1 MPRRPGLAPALAA
14 GACALLLT
22 SCATPTASA
31 GPRAPAAPAGP
42 RVSAGSATAAGS
54 GTISASPAP
63 SFTALAFPTAQA
75 GWVLGQTTAG
85 PALTQIWRTA
95 TAGSTWRVQ
104 WQGAGNPLAITAT
117 DPAHAWAL
125 LACPAKAG
133 CGRELLATTDGGQHW
148 RVIAALPKAV
158 NQVQFFS
165 PALGLA
171 TSDRCLADLS
181 LTHCPGQVLVS
192 RDGGAHWASVL
203 SGAGPEFATASP
215 TGQLWAAEVLPSS
228 FGYNGAS
235 PSDIKF
241 VTSTDGGR
249 TWRLLGQVRNLGVLS
264 PEVQVT
270 LAASPTG
277 LAWATV
283 FDQLSCAMHG
293 CTAAELL
300 HSGTGGRTWTPAALA
315 DAYPDECAGD
325 SIVFSAAPDGTALAA
340 TGRNGAACAPPYGLA
355 YQYGLSGWVQLPP
368 WQLTQITALGAVSQ
382 GVAYALSD
390 QGVLSR
396 TEIGG
401 QDWTQVLPAPAPAGQ
416 VDALSPDTALAAQD
430 QADAGA
436 ILRSD
441 NGGRSWNE
449 ISHLPGVVTRLD
461 FWSADDGIAAS
472 YTPDA
477 ESPWQLFDT
486 TNGGSIWEPYGPLPG
501 GNTAIDGPW
510 MTAGGNGLLLTVS
523 GGTPWEPGN
532 GGQPPVR
539 IWTTSNYGL
548 NWTRGALLPFGKD
561 SLEGQVSFAP
571 YGGSGPTG
579 PARWSG
585 WLDIATATF
594 AQRVAVTDGGP
605 PRLLPA
611 ATPTGDVQLISP
623 GTGFAWDLNYSNS
636 ALAVLSLARTTDGGR
651 TWQRSSVRIGISAN
665 SPNGPL
671 LGFSDADHGWLV
683 IGNATWRTADGGR
696 TWTRG

>member
-1 MPRRPGLAPALAA
+1 LAA

-22 SCATPTASA
+22 SCATPAASA
-31 GPRAPAAPAGP
+31 GPRTPAAPAGP
-42 RVSAGSATAAGS
+42 HVSAGSATAPGS
-54 GTISASPAP
+54 GTISASSAP

-75 GWVLGQTTAG
+75 GWVLAQTPAD
-85 PALTQIWRTA
+85 PALAQIWRTG
-95 TAGSTWRVQ
+95 TAGSTWQVQ

-117 DPAHAWAL
+117 DLAHAWAL
-125 LACPAKAG
+125 LACSAKAA
-133 CGRELLATTDGGQHW
+133 CGRELLATTDGGRHW
-148 RVIAALPKAV
+148 RMIATLPKAV

-165 PALGLA
+165 PALGVA

-192 RDGGAHWASVL
+192 RDGGAHWTSVL
-203 SGAGPEFATASP
+203 SGAGPEFATASA
-215 TGQLWAAEVLPSS
+215 TGQLWAAEVFPSS

-241 VTSTDGGR
+241 VTSTDGGH
-249 TWRLLGQVRNLGVLS
+249 TWHLLGQLSHLGVLS

-270 LAASPTG
+270 LAATPSG

-300 HSGTGGRTWTPAALA
+300 HSGNGGRTWSAAALA
-315 DAYPDECAGD
+315 DAYPDQCAGD

-355 YQYGLSGWVQLPP
+355 YQYGPSGWVQLPP
-368 WQLTQITALGAVSQ
+368 WQLTQITALDTVGQ
-382 GVAYALSD
+382 DVAYALSD

-396 TEIGG
+396 TSDGG
-401 QDWTQVLPAPAPAGQ
+401 HDWAQVLPAPAPAGQ
-416 VDALSPDTALAAQD
+416 VDPLSPAIALAAQD

-461 FWSADDGIAAS
+461 FWSADDGVAAS
-472 YTPDA
+472 YSPDA
-477 ESPWQLFDT
+477 AAPWQLFDT
-486 TNGGSIWEPYGPLPG
+486 TDGGSIWEPYGPLPG

-510 MTAGGNGLLLTVS
+510 MTASGNGLLLTVS

-548 NWTRGALLPFGKD
+548 NWTRGALLPLGQD
-561 SLEGQVSFAP
+561 TLEGQVSYAP

-579 PARWSG
+579 SARWSG
-585 WLDIATATF
+585 WLDIATAPSF
-594 AQRVAVTDGGP
+594 AQRVAATDGGP
-605 PRLLPA
+605 IRLLPA
-611 ATPTGDVQLISP
+611 ATPAGYLQLISP
-623 GTGFAWDLNYSNS
+623 GTGFAWALNYKTS
-636 ALAVLSLARTTDGGR
+636 ALAVLSLAQTTDGGR
-651 TWQRSSVRIGISAN
+651 TWQRYSVRIGISAN
-665 SPNGPL
+665 SPNGTL
-671 LGFSDADHGWLV
+671 LGFSDANHGWLV

-696 TWTRG
+696 TWTRS